1 MSRYGMLL
9 DKLKN
14 GESITYK
21 EFGNSMLPTLKSG
34 VMVTVSPCCISDVKI
49 GDVVFCK
56 VRGAF
61 YLHYVKALGQDGQVQ
76 IGNAH
81 GHINGWT
88 KNVYG
93 KLVSFE
99 NPK

>member
-1 MSRYGMLL
+1 MLV

-14 GESITYK
+14 GQTITYR
-21 EFGNSMLPTLKSG
+21 EFGNSMLPLLKSG
-34 VMVTVSPCCISDVKI
+34 VQVTVSPCSVQDVKI
-49 GDVVFCK
+49 GDIAFCK
-56 VRGAF
+56 VKGKF
-61 YLHYVKALGQDGQVQ
+61 FLHYVKALGQDGQVQ

-93 KLVSFE
+93 KLTDFE